1 MPHENVGLAKKLTM
15 ENNVVNVSYNSN
27 RIIRY
32 NNVAKTAIMHKSD
45 EEYEKYLKERRKT
58 VYKEG
63 LESKDF

>member
-1 MPHENVGLAKKLTM
+1 M

-27 RIIRY
+27 RIIRH

-45 EEYEKYLKERRKT
+45 EEYEKYLKERRNT

>member
-45 EEYEKYLKERRKT
+45 EEYEKYLKERRNT

>member
-1 MPHENVGLAKKLTM
+1 MPHENVGLAKTLTM

-27 RIIRY
+27 KITRY

-45 EEYEKYLKERRKT
+45 EEYEKYLKERRNT